1 MERRRFGYRRLTIM
15 LRREGFIV
23 NHKRV
28 YRIYDAAGLQVR
40 ARKKRG
46 VRHVRGNVIKPV
58 TKPNERWSLD
68 FVSDTLSTGR
78 RFRALTI
85 VDDFSRECIAI
96 EADFS
101 LTGARV
107 ATVLTR
113 SAIARGAFPEV
124 LKSNNGSEFTGDKML
139 EWSALT
145 RVSRHFIDPGKP
157 TQHGSVES
165 FNGRLRDELLNEHAF
180 PTIFHARRAIEEWRR
195 DYNASR
201 PHTSLNGL
209 TPNEFIE
216 QYSNIPNSRLSVA
229 S

>member
-1 MERRRFGYRRLTIM
+1 MEPRRFGYRRLTIM

-46 VRHVRGNVIKPV
+46 VRHVRGNVIQPV

-96 EADFS
+96 EVDFS

-113 SAIARGAFPEV
+113 SAIARGAC
-124 LKSNNGSEFTGDKML
+124 EFTCDKML

-145 RVSRHFIDPGKP
+145 RVSQHFIDPGKP
-157 TQHGSVES
+157 TQNGSVES

>member
-28 YRIYDAAGLQVR
+28 YRNYDAAGLQVR

-46 VRHVRGNVIKPV
+46 VRHVRGNVIQPV
-58 TKPNERWSLD
+58 TKPNERWSAD

-96 EADFS
+96 EVDFS

-113 SAIARGAFPEV
+113 SAIARGAC
-124 LKSNNGSEFTGDKML
+124 EFTCDKML
-139 EWSALT
+139 EWSALS
-145 RVSRHFIDPGKP
+145 RVSQHFIDPGKP
-157 TQHGSVES
+157 TQNGSVEAS
-165 FNGRLRDELLNEHAF
+165 TVDSATNSSRNMHSQRFSMRVVQSRNGDVI
-180 PTIFHARRAIEEWRR
+180 TT
-195 DYNASR
+195 R
-201 PHTSLNGL
+201 PDRILHSM
-209 TPNEFIE
+209 
-216 QYSNIPNSRLSVA
+216 A
-229 S
+229 